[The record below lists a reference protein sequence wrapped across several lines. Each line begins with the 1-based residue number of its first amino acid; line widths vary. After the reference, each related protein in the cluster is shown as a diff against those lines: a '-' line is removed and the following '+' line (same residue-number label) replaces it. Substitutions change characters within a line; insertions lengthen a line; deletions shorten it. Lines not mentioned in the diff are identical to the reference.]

1 MEGARDERDGD
12 AARRAV
18 PAPPAAWADARAD
31 PAAADARPRAAAA
44 GTGAHAHPAG
54 PDSGPGPPARAAG
67 TGTTAR
73 LTEGNGGMRAA
84 RLYGVGD
91 IRVDEEPEPET
102 GLGETLVRVSAVG
115 LCGSDLH
122 WFSEGAI
129 GDARLAHPLVLGHEA
144 AGVIAS
150 GPRRGQRV
158 AIDPAIPDG
167 TCRAC
172 RDGYRNLCPQVRFS
186 GHGAT
191 DGALREVMA
200 WPDELLHPLP
210 DELSDGDGAVL
221 EPLGVAIHSIDL
233 GHLPFAGT
241 AAVIGCGP
249 IGLLTIQLLRVSG
262 AASIVAF
269 DPRAHRREAAAK
281 LGADQVV
288 DPAELTADGAA
299 EPDAG
304 RVRDLVGYGVDV
316 AFEIAGGDPA
326 VALAMEVARPGGR
339 ITMGGIPDA
348 DRIGFSAALARR
360 KGLTLALV
368 RRMNEVYPR
377 AIGLVARGQVD
388 TASLVTDRFGLGE
401 VGSAFETAVRRD
413 GLKVIVEPGR

>member
-54 PDSGPGPPARAAG
+54 PDSGPGHPARAAG

-91 IRVDEEPEPET
+91 IRVDEEPEPEP
-102 GLGETLVRVSAVG
+102 GPGETLVQVSAVG

-158 AIDPAIPDG
+158 AIDPAIPDE
-167 TCRAC
+167 TCPACRA
-172 RDGYRNLCPQVRFS
+172 GYRNLCPQVRFS
-186 GHGAT
+186 GHGTT
-191 DGALREVMA
+191 DGALREFMA
-200 WPDELLHPLP
+200 WPDEQLHPLP
-210 DELSDGDGAVL
+210 DELSDSDGAVL

-249 IGLLTIQLLRVSG
+249 IGLLTIQLLRVAG

-281 LGADQVV
+281 LGAAEVI
-288 DPAELTADGAA
+288 DPAELAADGGDGQ
-299 EPDAG
+299 PDPD

-316 AFEIAGGDPA
+316 AFEIAGGDAA
-326 VALAMEVARPGGR
+326 VALALDVTRPGGR
-339 ITMGGIPDA
+339 IALGGIPD
-348 DRIGFSAALARR
+348 DDPTGFSAPAAPR
-360 KGLTLALV
+360 KGGRTAL
-368 RRMNEVYPR
+368 
-377 AIGLVARGQVD
+377 
-388 TASLVTDRFGLGE
+388 
-401 VGSAFETAVRRD
+401 
-413 GLKVIVEPGR
+413 